1 MVVEDRLKILLSLIM
16 NKDEKIQKEAGKG
29 HNFKKVLFF
38 TYQESLLSC
47 ERNHSCL
54 FLLLDVV
61 RRLEVK

>member
-1 MVVEDRLKILLSLIM
+1 M
-16 NKDEKIQKEAGKG
+16 NKDKKIQKEAGKG

-38 TYQESLLSC
+38 THQESLLSC